1 MGGTF
6 DFKLTKDFITT
17 TAALE
22 TMSIRSRW
30 QESGAGRSDVMLTGG
45 DLATVPAP
53 ATASECWDSNFLSV
67 YMTNSYGDATK
78 LWGAESMC
86 AFTPAM
92 YSAL

>member
-1 MGGTF
+1 
-6 DFKLTKDFITT
+6 
-17 TAALE
+17 
-22 TMSIRSRW
+22 
-30 QESGAGRSDVMLTGG
+30 MLTGG

-78 LWGAESMC
+78 LWGAETMC